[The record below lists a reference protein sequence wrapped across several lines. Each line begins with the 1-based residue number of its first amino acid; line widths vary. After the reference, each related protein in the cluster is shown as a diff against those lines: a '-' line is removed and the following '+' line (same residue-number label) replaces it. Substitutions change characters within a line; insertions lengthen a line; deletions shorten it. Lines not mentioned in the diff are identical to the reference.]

1 MKQDS
6 IERLIPLDEIPK
18 DLMVSNDP
26 KEFYAELLNSESAFE
41 TLDSLSV
48 HEEKYK
54 NTPIFWQIKSYLEQ
68 NIGYLHE
75 ATESIEK
82 AISLSNQAPRPL
94 IQKAELLFSQGE
106 DTDAIDLL
114 SQMEEMGLMH
124 PEVYRLH
131 AEILTIYGDTENALT
146 IISQGKELFPE
157 DKHLTCGLVQT
168 LYDLNQ
174 YDEAEAVIDGAI
186 TLNPDNANFLRLKAK
201 ILSER
206 CDYAEALSLIEKSLK
221 LDPTNPDILET
232 KADIYFGT
240 GDFQKAKAAYDEILE
255 LPNLSDVKRATI
267 YYNRALVLSNLNEN
281 EEALESL
288 KKAAEFH
295 QLDSHWYH
303 LKATI
308 LMDLGELKEASAV
321 LEEASILYPEEAG
334 LNELSV
340 LSTSEGW
347 WAGGA
352 AEVDAASRA
361 INNQEIVLDAM
372 MADVGLLYE
381 EGKYDQALS
390 VLDECL
396 DFSED
401 KTPFLSSKANILC
414 EAGDYPAALT
424 CYDMLISTLLEAD
437 KKDQIGKEAIIGAL
451 SGKVTVLIHLDRFDE
466 ALVLIDSVLVD
477 NPASTAMIIN
487 KGICYEKM
495 ENFQEALSWFEYA
508 CFVDPQSVDGWIARG
523 RALELLDENAS
534 ALESYVNS
542 IRLDSTNL
550 TSRTKMIALLFK
562 LKRHDD
568 LLVHSE
574 RALHIYPYDPSI
586 LSYRGKT
593 LEILGE
599 YEEAVT
605 CFQRA
610 LEVCHDDGQL
620 SFALGRTLS
629 KLHRDK
635 EAIDHLVAAM
645 NMLENSP
652 DILAYV
658 GHTLIELG
666 KYGAAVDIFNR
677 GLQEHPEERDLIAE
691 RDRALQKLVMYSNTL
706 V

>member
-6 IERLIPLDEIPK
+6 IERLIPSDAIPK
-18 DLMVSNDP
+18 DLMVSDDP
-26 KEFYAELLNSESAFE
+26 KEFYAELTNRESAFE
-41 TLDSLSV
+41 TLDFLSM
-48 HEEKYK
+48 HEDEYE
-54 NTPIFWQIKSYLEQ
+54 NNSIFWQIKSYLEQ

-82 AISLSNQAPRPL
+82 AILLSNQAPEPL

-106 DTDAIDLL
+106 DTDALDLL
-114 SQMEEMGLMH
+114 SQMEDMGLMH
-124 PEVYRLH
+124 PEIYRLH
-131 AEILTIYGDTENALT
+131 AEILSIYGDTENALT
-146 IISQGKELFPE
+146 IISQGKDLFP
-157 DKHLTCGLVQT
+157 DDQRLTCELVQT
-168 LYDLNQ
+168 LYDLDQ
-174 YDEAEAVIDGAI
+174 YDEAEAVIDGAL
-186 TLNPDNANFLRLKAK
+186 TSNPNNANFLRLKAK

-206 CDYAEALSLIEKSLK
+206 CDYAESLSLIEKSLK
-221 LDPTNPDILET
+221 LDPTNPDMLET

-240 GDFQKAKAAYDEILE
+240 GDFEKAKASYDEILE

-267 YYNRALVLSNLNEN
+267 YYNRALVLSNLNRN

-288 KKAAEFH
+288 QQAAECH

-321 LEEASILYPEEAG
+321 LEEASFLYPEEAG

-347 WAGGA
+347 WAGDA
-352 AEVDAASRA
+352 AEVDAASRD

-396 DFSED
+396 EFSED

-414 EAGDYPAALT
+414 EAGDYLAALI
-424 CYDMLISTLLEAD
+424 CYDMLISTLLESD

-451 SGKVTVLIHLDRFDE
+451 SGKTTVLIHLERFDE
-466 ALVLIDSVLVD
+466 ALVLIDGVLAD
-477 NPASTAMIIN
+477 NPTSTTMIIN

-495 ENFQEALSWFEYA
+495 GNFQEALSWFEYA
-508 CFVDPQSVDGWIARG
+508 CFVDPQSIDVWIARG
-523 RALELLDENAS
+523 RVLELLHENAS
-534 ALESYVNS
+534 ALESYVNA

-568 LLVHSE
+568 LLIHSE

-593 LEILGE
+593 LEILSE
-599 YEEAVT
+599 YEEAIT

-610 LEVCHDDGQL
+610 LEVCPDNGEL

-629 KLHRDK
+629 KLHRDN
-635 EAIDHLVAAM
+635 EALDHLMTAM
-645 NMLENSP
+645 NVLENSS

-666 KYGAAVDIFNR
+666 KYGAAVDLFNK
-677 GLQEHPEERDLIAE
+677 GLQEYPEETDLIAE
-691 RDRALQKLVMYSNTL
+691 RDRALEKLVMYSKTL
-706 V
+706 T